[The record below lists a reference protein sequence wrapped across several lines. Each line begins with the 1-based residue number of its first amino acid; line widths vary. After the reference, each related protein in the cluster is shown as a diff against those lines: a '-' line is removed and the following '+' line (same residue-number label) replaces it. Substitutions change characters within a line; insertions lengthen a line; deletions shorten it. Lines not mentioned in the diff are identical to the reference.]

1 MDDNHFPNIS
11 IPKIILGKFFRSEFL
26 GGIGGVSLGKY
37 LSGILLTSKLQR
49 FDKTNSEVNLC
60 TGER

>member
-1 MDDNHFPNIS
+1 MEINTSPFQITE
-11 IPKIILGKFFRSEFL
+11 IILEKFFRSEFL
-26 GGIGGVSLGKY
+26 GGIGGISLGKY
-37 LSGILLTSKLQR
+37 LRGILLTSQLQR